1 MKKIF
6 LLGFILL
13 GTYLSSYSQEIGLRF
28 GSVTGG
34 SSVAIDGVFTTT
46 DFTRIHADISFANG
60 VGVDVLWDFIYKPI
74 EGEDLHWYV
83 GAGPYLFMGQPL
95 KIGLMAEVGWAY
107 QFKNVPMVLAMDWR
121 PAVQILST
129 TKLNFQGIGLNLRYL
144 ISSY

>member
-1 MKKIF
+1 M
-6 LLGFILL
+6 
-13 GTYLSSYSQEIGLRF
+13 
-28 GSVTGG
+28 TGG
-34 SSVAIDGVFTTT
+34 SIVAIDGVFTTT

-60 VGVDVLWDFIYKPI
+60 VGGDVLWDFIYKPI

-83 GAGPYLFMGQPL
+83 GAGPYAFMGQPL

-107 QFKNVPMVLAMDWR
+107 QFKNVPIVLAMDWR